1 MRKILTLFA
10 NRKKLLLRVGIVV
23 ISTVVLFSCLHLRT
37 VYYPKTV
44 KTNSTFEVKMVADM
58 KNPLDEGITERNGY
72 GFVGVLLPV
81 GWTIDQQSVVYE
93 YIGKDNKYEN
103 LHLTG
108 SLPFSQEMTDYCI
121 TLDQE
126 QWGEEYYW
134 QGFRTD
140 NRLHSENMDSVV
152 IRFNVTTNNLIGDYS
167 MLVGIQETSY
177 DKVTG
182 AEPGTPGNTLLDNK
196 AEGPFY
202 RAGDPATDEYNKEY
216 LTIKVEQGIT
226 GTNDLKYSKDDKE
239 NYTLSSLGNGKLL
252 VSLQNILKVGATTV
266 VYDINGRQV
275 ATQILTK
282 KENVLDV
289 TLKSGAYFV
298 AVQKDGIRSSKK
310 VIVR

>member
-177 DKVTG
+177 DKVT
-182 AEPGTPGNTLLDNK
+182 
-196 AEGPFY
+196 
-202 RAGDPATDEYNKEY
+202 
-216 LTIKVEQGIT
+216 
-226 GTNDLKYSKDDKE
+226 
-239 NYTLSSLGNGKLL
+239 
-252 VSLQNILKVGATTV
+252 
-266 VYDINGRQV
+266 
-275 ATQILTK
+275 
-282 KENVLDV
+282 
-289 TLKSGAYFV
+289 
-298 AVQKDGIRSSKK
+298 
-310 VIVR
+310 